1 MVVASCLRFCSL
13 QVVPLVAPSI
23 EPGPTVKAHVHT
35 KEEPKQAGQIHVED
49 PTLTALSGEASVDA
63 VPISIGK
70 CPGEKPKEI

>member
-49 PTLTALSGEASVDA
+49 PTLTVGSALGKNQKKSRQPTV
-63 VPISIGK
+63 ISQGLTK
-70 CPGEKPKEI
+70 N